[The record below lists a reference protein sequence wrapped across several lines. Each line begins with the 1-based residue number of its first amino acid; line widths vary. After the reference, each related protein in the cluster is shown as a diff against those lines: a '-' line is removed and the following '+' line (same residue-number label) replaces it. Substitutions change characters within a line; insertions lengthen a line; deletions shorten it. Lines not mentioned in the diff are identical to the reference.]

1 MKVHNFRVEAAEG
14 RKLEQL
20 LRAPISNPKQEAETM
35 HWKQH
40 MAFDISKSV
49 PVTFSSARTYL
60 LNLLTQYHHLE
71 AKFSDGKE
79 CGTYLIETTT
89 VHFLTPIVSQPYHNV
104 NWT

>member
-49 PVTFSSARTYL
+49 P
-60 LNLLTQYHHLE
+60 
-71 AKFSDGKE
+71 SDIFLSKDIPPKPTDTVSPSGGKVFRWQRMWD
-79 CGTYLIETTT
+79 IS
-89 VHFLTPIVSQPYHNV
+89 H
-104 NWT
+104 